1 MDDEIFNEVEEHSRE
16 VGQELAMIQAR
27 YEAGVRLL
35 PASYQYTFMDTLCM
49 VKVAASVADG
59 DVERVNRV
67 ARMHDLLLAAV
78 VVSSL
83 FEKEDWKRVE
93 NPADLFNPNVYTPGV
108 IAAVRGDKGVYLTP
122 IRALGARIL
131 TPAGKFISPKDVV
144 AIRTLMVPPWI
155 HEEAAKKGKP

>member
-1 MDDEIFNEVEEHSRE
+1 MDDEIFNEVEEHRRE
-16 VGQELAMIQAR
+16 VGQELEMVRAR

-35 PASYQYTFMDTLCM
+35 PASYQYTFMDAICM
-49 VKVAASVADG
+49 VKVAGSVADG

-67 ARMHDLLLAAV
+67 ARIHDLLLAAV

-83 FEKEDWKRVE
+83 FELEDWKRIE
-93 NPADLFNPNVYTPGV
+93 NPADLFNPSIYTSGV
-108 IAAVRGDKGVYLTP
+108 IAAVRDGEGVYLTP

-131 TPAGKFISPKDVV
+131 TPAGKFISPNDVV

-155 HEEAAKKGKP
+155 HEEAAKKGKS